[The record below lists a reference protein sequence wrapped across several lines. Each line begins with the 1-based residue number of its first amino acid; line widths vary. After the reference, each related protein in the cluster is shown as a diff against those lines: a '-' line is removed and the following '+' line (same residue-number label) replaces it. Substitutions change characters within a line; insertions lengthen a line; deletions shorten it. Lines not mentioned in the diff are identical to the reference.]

1 MKTLLRWLSTLLEET
16 GYEPDKLVLFVAT
29 LAVVVVVIVADGG
42 DVAAPVIFSGERT
55 SSN

>member
-1 MKTLLRWLSTLLEET
+1 MSRWLCTLLGET

-29 LAVVVVVIVADGG
+29 LAVAVVIIAGG
-42 DVAAPVIFSGERT
+42 GGVAAPVIFSGERT